1 MRGKIGALFILAALA
16 TVPAASFAYTSGIC
30 AGATCSAAEVGV
42 FMQGIGGACGNQ
54 GDCSLSDILLVFVNV
69 ANFVLGLIGAVVLL
83 MYVIGGFY
91 WLTSGGIPSRVTKG
105 KEYLKISTYGLLIVL
120 FAYIGIQF
128 LLETLTEGNITVPTE
143 ACIGKQ
149 DGAPCGEGLLCKG
162 QVCIKIE
169 TPAEPAG
176 PLAQPTP

>member
-1 MRGKIGALFILAALA
+1 MGAWLIVMALA
-16 TVPAASFAYTSGIC
+16 SLPVAAFAYSSGIC

-42 FMQGIGGACGNQ
+42 FMQGISGACGNQ
-54 GDCSLSDILLVFVNV
+54 GDCTLSDILLLFVNV
-69 ANFVLGLIGAVVLL
+69 ANFVLGLIGAIVLL

-91 WLTSGGIPSRVTKG
+91 WLTSGGSPGRVTKG

-128 LLETLTEGNITVPTE
+128 LLETLTEGQVTIPTE

-149 DGAPCGEGLLCKG
+149 DGTPCGEGLLCKG
-162 QVCIKIE
+162 QVCIQTE

-176 PLAQPTP
+176 PFAQPTP